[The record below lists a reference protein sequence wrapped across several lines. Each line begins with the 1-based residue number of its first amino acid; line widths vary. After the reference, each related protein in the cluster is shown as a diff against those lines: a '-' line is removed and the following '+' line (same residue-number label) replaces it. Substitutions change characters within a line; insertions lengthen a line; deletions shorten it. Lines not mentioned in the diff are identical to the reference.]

1 MRSRRKRLTVNEIVI
16 EQFIM
21 KRLRRYIVAGIL
33 VWLPLAVTYQ
43 LLKFVIGQ
51 MDGWLDK
58 AFALLPAAYHPDALL
73 GISIPGLGVI
83 FTILLLVLTGMFAA
97 NFIGRAFMGG
107 WESLLDRIP
116 VVRAIYSAVKK
127 FVEMVFSDSNQ
138 SFKKVLLIEYPRK
151 GLYGL
156 AFQTSSELGEVQGR
170 TGEDVICTFV
180 PTTPNPTSGFI
191 IIVPRKDVI
200 ELDMEIDEALK
211 MIISLGVVVPTWRRD
226 QIGELPLKLPGETSA
241 EEDG

>member
-1 MRSRRKRLTVNEIVI
+1 
-16 EQFIM
+16 M
-21 KRLRRYIVAGIL
+21 KNLRRYVVAGLL

-43 LLKFVIGQ
+43 LLKFVVGQ
-51 MDGWLDK
+51 MDHWLDS
-58 AFALLPAAYHPDALL
+58 FLEWLPAAYHPDQLL
-73 GISIPGLGVI
+73 GIELPGLGVI
-83 FTILLLVLTGMFAA
+83 FTFLLLVITGMLAA
-97 NFIGRAFMGG
+97 NIVGRAFVRG

-127 FVEMVFSDSNQ
+127 FAEMVFSDKSE
-138 SFKKVLLIEYPRK
+138 SFKNVLLIQYPRE
-151 GLYGL
+151 GLYSL

-200 ELDMEIDEALK
+200 VLDMDVDEALK
-211 MIISLGVVVPTWRRD
+211 MIISLGVVIPNWRRD
-226 QIGELPLKLPGETSA
+226 QIGELPLVMPEET
-241 EEDG
+241 EK